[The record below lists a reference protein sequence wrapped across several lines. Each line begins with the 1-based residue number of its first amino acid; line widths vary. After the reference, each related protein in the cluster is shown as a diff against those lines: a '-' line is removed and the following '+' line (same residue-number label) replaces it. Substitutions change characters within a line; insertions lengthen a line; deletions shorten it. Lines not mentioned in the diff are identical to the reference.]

1 MKIVPE
7 IEMNTDTKH
16 SIQELRNSCFPEHQ
30 VARSYYKQ
38 LPHYRVLEYRDGSLV
53 GYMGLDYRVIEVGGD
68 VYSII
73 GVIDFCV
80 SPQHQRK
87 GIGSN
92 MLDSLSSY
100 VIAKD
105 VDFIM
110 LVAEKSGFYTRHGFQ
125 QVTAYSS
132 WLRLHEHKNYGIAFE
147 QIDDLFVKPVKNK
160 KWPAGHVD
168 WLGYMF

>member
-1 MKIVPE
+1 
-7 IEMNTDTKH
+7 
-16 SIQELRNSCFPEHQ
+16 
-30 VARSYYKQ
+30 
-38 LPHYRVLEYRDGSLV
+38 
-53 GYMGLDYRVIEVGGD
+53 
-68 VYSII
+68 
-73 GVIDFCV
+73 
-80 SPQHQRK
+80 
-87 GIGSN
+87 

-147 QIDDLFVKPVKNK
+147 QIDDLFVKPVNNK